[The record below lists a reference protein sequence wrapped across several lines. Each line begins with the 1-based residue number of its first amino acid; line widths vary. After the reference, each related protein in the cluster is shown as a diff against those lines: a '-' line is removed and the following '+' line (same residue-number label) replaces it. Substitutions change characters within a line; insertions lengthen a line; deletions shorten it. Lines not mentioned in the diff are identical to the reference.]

1 MHVHNAYNPGDTT
14 RGEAASAAGTAAAKR
29 CGSRGSAAWLRTRS
43 GGVMRTQRRRLHS
56 RRDGSPQGLASSACA
71 CPRTGIPPPH
81 CPRCFF
87 FFCSPLA
94 GICGH
99 CVQSACLQSSRAGWP
114 MRGIFAG
121 LACVLVSVFG
131 SILPFAYENN
141 DSASVAMMQIRH
153 ADDLDFSPR
162 TEPVSSMYH
171 PHHIAAIPVPNHDAP
186 HPL

>member
-1 MHVHNAYNPGDTT
+1 
-14 RGEAASAAGTAAAKR
+14 
-29 CGSRGSAAWLRTRS
+29 
-43 GGVMRTQRRRLHS
+43 
-56 RRDGSPQGLASSACA
+56 
-71 CPRTGIPPPH
+71 
-81 CPRCFF
+81 
-87 FFCSPLA
+87 
-94 GICGH
+94 
-99 CVQSACLQSSRAGWP
+99 